1 MRLFVLTGGNHGG
14 TCSCVGDGV
23 WQVESTLNMQNL
35 QPKIKAIQTRYKGDQ
50 ERIQLETARL
60 YKQAGVNPLAGELS
74 SLLQAR
80 WWVGQAIIDWC
91 VIVIWPVFLSTWS
104 NLAIFF
110 VLGLELVAIMRMFS
124 DYIWTRGLAISCLVF
139 KNLSEDEY
147 MRSST

>member
-1 MRLFVLTGGNHGG
+1 MRLYVLTGGNHGS

-74 SLLQAR
+74 SL
-80 WWVGQAIIDWC
+80 I
-91 VIVIWPVFLSTWS
+91 
-104 NLAIFF
+104 
-110 VLGLELVAIMRMFS
+110 
-124 DYIWTRGLAISCLVF
+124 
-139 KNLSEDEY
+139 
-147 MRSST
+147 